1 MKNDKEDMS
10 VLRVKNSLCKQESLE
25 EGVETCENVYES
37 HFDVY
42 GEELVDDCSEIKY
55 YMLNDVDKPTNLS
68 VKVEITALE
77 AQSELLEYEE
87 IQILHRGASPKYDI
101 ETLIKVSNLI
111 AILGISPS
119 LFYKA
124 LTYRLL

>member
-1 MKNDKEDMS
+1 MS

-42 GEELVDDCSEIKY
+42 EEELVDDCSEIKY

-77 AQSELLEYEE
+77 AQSELFECEE

-101 ETLIKVSNLI
+101 KTLNKVSNLI